1 MTMNE
6 YEERFRTPAPSLHQI
21 FAATRGP
28 HTTRRRS
35 RRFWVAASVLVSYE
49 LTRDNKCEE
58 SDGRSGGG
66 MQ

>member
-1 MTMNE
+1 MNV
-6 YEERFRTPAPSLHQI
+6 RIGVISD
-21 FAATRGP
+21 
-28 HTTRRRS
+28 
-35 RRFWVAASVLVSYE
+35 LVSYE